1 LGYKRRHINSQC
13 NTRPGNWYHAEPGY
27 AKEEHPANFDY
38 ISLLD
43 IPRKERFSI
52 LTQYLHHVRQ
62 TFSNHLLLVL
72 DVTTDCIRD
81 FNRSDDSLELIDLMN
96 EAILRM
102 VFRKLPK
109 TATACRSFTVGT

>member
-1 LGYKRRHINSQC
+1 LDEYYYFAFPKYNFLGLARCSASVGPLQVNNATQLGYKRRHINSQC

-52 LTQYLHHVRQ
+52 LTQYLHHVR
-62 TFSNHLLLVL
+62 
-72 DVTTDCIRD
+72 
-81 FNRSDDSLELIDLMN
+81 
-96 EAILRM
+96 
-102 VFRKLPK
+102 
-109 TATACRSFTVGT
+109 